1 MNESIVP
8 IHETPGTIR
17 PNPLDSFVRLASG
30 ILLNMKEIVYIGPLS
45 NIAPDKHGMF
55 CYMTR
60 NNLVVNLPKADVEEL
75 SLLIP
80 Q

>member
-1 MNESIVP
+1 
-8 IHETPGTIR
+8 
-17 PNPLDSFVRLASG
+17 
-30 ILLNMKEIVYIGPLS
+30 MKEIVYIGPLS